1 MKQQTPREELFNSTL
16 HALGAVAAIAGLMIL
31 LSKGTDPWRLV
42 SFSIFCGTMIILYTT
57 SALYHAVLGHSKKI
71 IKKLDHLAIYLL
83 IAGTYTPFT
92 LVVLRDGWGWV
103 AFGVIWGLA
112 LIGIVY
118 DLLPR
123 KNDSRAIPVAIY
135 LLMGW
140 LALLLAKP
148 LLASLPLPAFIWL
161 LCGGI
166 FYTCGLIFYALD
178 KRIRFFHAIWH
189 SFVLLGSFFHYM
201 TVYLYIA

>member
-1 MKQQTPREELFNSTL
+1 MKKQTPQEELFNSLL
-16 HALGAVAAIAGLMIL
+16 HALGAVGAIVGLIL
-31 LSKGTDPWRLV
+31 LLYKGTDPWRIV
-42 SFSIFCGTMIILYTT
+42 SFSIFCGTMIILYSI
-57 SALYHAVLGHSKKI
+57 SALYHALFGRAKRI
-71 IKKLDHLAIYLL
+71 IKKLDYLAIYLL

-92 LVVLRDGWGWV
+92 LVVLRDGWGWT

-112 LIGIVY
+112 FLGIGY
-118 DLLPR
+118 DLVPR

-148 LLASLPLPAFIWL
+148 LLAGLSLTPFIWL
-161 LCGGI
+161 LCGGL

-178 KRIRFFHAIWH
+178 ERIRFFHAIWH

-201 TVYLYIA
+201 TVYLYVA

>member
-1 MKQQTPREELFNSTL
+1 MKKQTPREELFNSLL
-16 HALGAVAAIAGLMIL
+16 HTLGAAGAIAGLVIL
-31 LSKGTDPWRLV
+31 LYKTTDPWRII
-42 SFSIFCGTMIILYTT
+42 SFSVFCGTMIVLYST
-57 SALYHAVLGHSKKI
+57 SALYHALMGRAKKI

-92 LVVLRDGWGWV
+92 LVVLRDSWGWV

-112 LIGIVY
+112 FIGISY

-123 KNDSRAIPVAIY
+123 KNDSRAIPVTIY

-140 LALLLAKP
+140 LSLLLAKP
-148 LLASLPLPAFIWL
+148 LLTSLSLPAFIWL
-161 LCGGI
+161 LCGGL
-166 FYTCGLIFYALD
+166 FYTCGLIFYAFD
-178 KRIRFFHAIWH
+178 DRVRYFHAVWH
-189 SFVLLGSFFHYM
+189 SFVLLGSFFHFM

>member
-1 MKQQTPREELFNSTL
+1 MKKQTPHEELFNSIL
-16 HALGAVAAIAGLMIL
+16 HAFGALAASAGLLLL
-31 LSKGTDPWRLV
+31 LSRATDSWRLV
-42 SFSIFCGTMIILYTT
+42 SFSIFCGTMIILYAT
-57 SALYHAVLGHSKKI
+57 SALYHALSGRAKKI

-92 LVVLRDGWGWV
+92 LVVLRNGWGWP
-103 AFGVIWGLA
+103 AFGIIWGLA

-118 DLLPR
+118 DLFPH
-123 KNDSRAIPVAIY
+123 KNNSRAIPVAIY

-148 LLASLPLPAFIWL
+148 LLDKLSLSGFIL
-161 LCGGI
+161 LLAGGL
-166 FYTCGLIFYALD
+166 FYTCGLLFYAFD
-178 KRIRFFHAIWH
+178 ERVRFFHAIWH
-189 SFVLLGSFFHYM
+189 AFVLLGSFFHYM